1 MKKLL
6 LGVML
11 FLGIMCFGQ
20 KHFLSTT
27 LEKVIGKNVQV
38 IQLTGNSNDF
48 YKSNKL
54 TSTDRIQYS
63 SLIGRNFKI
72 ISTYTYQNNSGIEKD
87 IFSLESIENTSE
99 VVYFD
104 YDQYKYLSLPFKF
117 INDKGEELSTNASL
131 CDDIKITTDKYTG
144 EKQTSSPDLNDISF
158 IKYLKKGKTDQ
169 YVSINVYDSFL
180 SGYQNSGMIIL
191 FKSGKK
197 IIRKNEKVDVNSST
211 GANWRYSV
219 FFTPTL
225 NEIQLLKKEEIDG
238 VKLYIF
244 ESTINEGEKLKQY
257 ANCVLITPKVKKK

>member
-6 LGVML
+6 LGFMFL
-11 FLGIMCFGQ
+11 FSIMCFGQ

-27 LEKVIGKNVQV
+27 LEKVMGKYVQV
-38 IQLTGNSNDF
+38 IQLSGSSSDF

-63 SLIGRNFKI
+63 SLIGRNFRI

-87 IFSLESIENTSE
+87 ILSLESIGDNPEI
-99 VVYFD
+99 VYYD
-104 YDQYKYLSLPFKF
+104 YNQYTYLSLPFKF
-117 INDKGEELSTNASL
+117 ISEKGGELNTNASL
-131 CDDIKITTDKYTG
+131 CNDIKITTDKYSG

-158 IKYLKKGKTDQ
+158 LKYVTKGKTSQ
-169 YVSINVYDSFL
+169 YVSISVYDSFL
-180 SGYQNSGMIIL
+180 SGSRNSGMIIL

-197 IIRKNEKVDVNSST
+197 IVRTSEKVDVNSST

-225 NEIQLLKKEEIDG
+225 NEIQLFKKEEIVG
-238 VKLYIF
+238 VKLHIF
-244 ESTINEGEKLKQY
+244 ENTINEGETLKQY
-257 ANCVLITPKVKKK
+257 ANCVLITPKIKK

>member
-1 MKKLL
+1 MKKSL
-6 LGVML
+6 LGVMFL
-11 FLGIMCFGQ
+11 FCIMCFGQ
-20 KHFLSTT
+20 KQFLNTT
-27 LEKVIGKNVQV
+27 LEKVMGKNVQV
-38 IQLTGNSNDF
+38 IQLASNSNDF

-54 TSTDRIQYS
+54 TSTDRIQYP

-87 IFSLESIENTSE
+87 MLSLESIENASE

-117 INDKGEELSTNASL
+117 INEKVGGLSTNESL
-131 CDDIKITTDKYTG
+131 CNDIKITTDKYSG

-158 IKYLKKGKTDQ
+158 LKYVTKGKTHQ
-169 YVSINVYDSFL
+169 YVSISVYDSFL
-180 SGYQNSGMIIL
+180 SGSRNTGMIIL

-197 IIRKNEKVDVNSST
+197 IVRTSEKVDVNSST

-225 NEIQLLKKEEIDG
+225 NEIQLFKKEEIVG

-244 ESTINEGEKLKQY
+244 ENSVNEGETLKQY
-257 ANCVLITPKVKKK
+257 ANCILITPKVKKK